1 MPLNQSEISV
11 LEATLPKAGIESE
24 DELIVDTSWTKG
36 PLAVLRGDIG
46 TCEDDPL
53 GCARLLHLLDLFFN
67 LLFLLLDQAYGAE
80 VIGLAVQSN
89 IDVFEDVVDLGDVL
103 CNNIM

>member
-1 MPLNQSEISV
+1 MPLNQSDSEISV

-24 DELIVDTSWTKG
+24 DELIVDPCWTKC

-53 GCARLLHLLDLFFN
+53 GCARLLHLLDLFF
-67 LLFLLLDQAYGAE
+67 
-80 VIGLAVQSN
+80 
-89 IDVFEDVVDLGDVL
+89 
-103 CNNIM
+103 